1 MSKMTQ
7 QELTDLVL
15 EIRDNHLMHMKDDID
30 KMDRKIEKM
39 DTRVWAI
46 LILLVSA
53 VVIPSIFAVVQGN
66 V

>member
-7 QELTDLVL
+7 QELTHLVL